1 MESREMKPTKQEN
14 FSMFPEIFR
23 EKGTLTNDRGVWP
36 SWQVKMDAS
45 GDSNFMTLSICINQL
60 TLLGQIL
67 YSPRKL
73 III

>member
-23 EKGTLTNDRGVWP
+23 EKGSLTNDRGVWP

-45 GDSNFMTLSICINQL
+45 G
-60 TLLGQIL
+60 
-67 YSPRKL
+67 
-73 III
+73 